1 METIEKSVK
10 VLNNGNGL
18 SAGLKTLLAQQQAGI
33 TNGHDKIKYL
43 RDG

>member
-1 METIEKSVK
+1 METIEKSVEA
-10 VLNNGNGL
+10 LNNGNGL
-18 SAGLKTLLAQQQAGI
+18 SGDLKNLITQQQAEI